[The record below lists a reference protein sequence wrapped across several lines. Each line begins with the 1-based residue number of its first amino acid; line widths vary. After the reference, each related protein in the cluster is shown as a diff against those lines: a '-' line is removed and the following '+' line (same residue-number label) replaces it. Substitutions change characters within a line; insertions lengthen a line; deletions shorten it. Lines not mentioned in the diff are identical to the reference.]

1 MDTQTSSTYS
11 NAILPSGILFIFF
24 CVLSVFNA
32 YIRGASGLG
41 LGKKARTRNSLIYS
55 SFNSAHLQLELANSF
70 NKRAEFEL
78 APTRSF
84 ITRVT

>member
-1 MDTQTSSTYS
+1 MPLSSQISQTLSVIFWKSST
-11 NAILPSGILFIFF
+11 
-24 CVLSVFNA
+24 VQ
-32 YIRGASGLG
+32 IRAGQKSS
-41 LGKKARTRNSLIYS
+41 NSLVTRSFTARLTRLIY
-55 SFNSAHLQLELANSF
+55 NSAHLQLELANSF